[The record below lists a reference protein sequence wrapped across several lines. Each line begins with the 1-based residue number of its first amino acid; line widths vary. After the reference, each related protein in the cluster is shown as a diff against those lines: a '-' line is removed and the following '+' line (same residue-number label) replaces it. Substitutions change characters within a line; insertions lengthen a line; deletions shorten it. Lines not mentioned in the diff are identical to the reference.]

1 MTKKFVIFV
10 NVIIILV
17 TFALMLYFNYRK
29 TYGVVAWGDVGRVL
43 VCLIALIIEIIVL
56 IILLSV
62 WRFSDD
68 E

>member
-1 MTKKFVIFV
+1 MTKKIVV
-10 NVIIILV
+10 LANVIIILI

-29 TYGVVAWGDVGRVL
+29 TYGVVAWGDVGRVMI
-43 VCLIALIIEIIVL
+43 CLISLIIEIIVL
-56 IILLSV
+56 IILFSV